1 MGICCSAFRKRR
13 PRGDEREP
21 LLPKYTPEIPSQSQF
36 DSAADILAAL
46 STGKYPSQDQIN
58 RALRLLLSSDVL
70 KSGNTV
76 LSGALSQHGQK
87 VLDDIRSIIQALITL
102 GMEKNGELRDIVA
115 SLKLSLCICR
125 R

>member
-1 MGICCSAFRKRR
+1 MGICCSVFRKRR

-36 DSAADILAAL
+36 DKLADILAAF
-46 STGKYPSQDQIN
+46 STGKYPTQDQIN

-76 LSGALSQHGQK
+76 LSNGSLSHHGQK
-87 VLDDIRSIIQALITL
+87 LQSDIRGIVQALITL
-102 GMEKNGELRDIVA
+102 GIEKNGEFQNTTT
-115 SLKLSLCICR
+115 
-125 R
+125 